1 MDTLKGREAE
11 VEDTAPYWKEKAEP
25 AMTQVLLW

>member
-1 MDTLKGREAE
+1 MDTPRRGTIDPA
-11 VEDTAPYWKEKAEP
+11 AAYWKEKAEP